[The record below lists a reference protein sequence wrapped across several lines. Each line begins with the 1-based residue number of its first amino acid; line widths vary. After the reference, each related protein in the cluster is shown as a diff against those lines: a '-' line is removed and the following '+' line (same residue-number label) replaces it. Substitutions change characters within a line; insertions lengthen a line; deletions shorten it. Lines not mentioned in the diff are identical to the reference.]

1 MTQTLI
7 THHTLKNVGLA
18 FTTLL
23 FMLFSAKSQ
32 AEMPETAFL
41 NTQQSNQVT
50 LTQTGAG
57 SFTVQVM
64 INGLEADFLL
74 DTGASM
80 VTVNAEL
87 FQQLRAHSEMTRIKR
102 IGARLASGKIEVLDV
117 YRISSFSLGNHCEL
131 GPLEVAV
138 LKRGG
143 RNLLGMNALQQ
154 AAPINLSF
162 APPTLSLAHCTHRL
176 EAIN

>member
-1 MTQTLI
+1 MNVAKMTFGKPIVTQLGSMALLLILLI
-7 THHTLKNVGLA
+7 TDSK
-18 FTTLL
+18 
-23 FMLFSAKSQ
+23 
-32 AEMPETAFL
+32 AEMPQTAFFP
-41 NTQQSNQVT
+41 TQQGSQIA

-57 SFTVQVM
+57 SFNVNVM
-64 INGLEADFLL
+64 INGMAADFLL

-80 VTVNAEL
+80 VTVNSAL
-87 FQQLRAHSEMTRIKR
+87 FEKLKERTEMTRVNR

-117 YRISSFSLGNHCEL
+117 YRVSSFSLGNGCEL

-162 APPTLSLAHCTHRL
+162 APPTLSLASCAHRL
-176 EAIN
+176 EAVE